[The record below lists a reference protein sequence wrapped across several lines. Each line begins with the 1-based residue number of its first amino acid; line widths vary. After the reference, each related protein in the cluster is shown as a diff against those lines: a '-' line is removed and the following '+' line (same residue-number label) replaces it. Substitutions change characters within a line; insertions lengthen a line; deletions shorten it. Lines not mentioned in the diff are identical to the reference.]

1 LVGNRSLPPNRFQ
14 KQCDGDVHAR
24 YQLLGDGKVGV
35 RNECRKANG
44 KHDIS
49 NGTAKVADPKSN
61 AKLRVTFFWPF
72 AGDDWIIYLDKDYR
86 YAVVGEPDRKDLW
99 ILGRKDMDNAT
110 YQKILQ
116 HVAESGYDTSKLV
129 RTKQSRE
136 TVSNFQH
143 DGIFLSGQIRNLPI
157 AYLVAIPN
165 SRGAYDIA
173 TEN

>member
-1 LVGNRSLPPNRFQ
+1 MV
-14 KQCDGDVHAR
+14 AR
-24 YQLLGDGKVGV
+24 DH
-35 RNECRKANG
+35 R
-44 KHDIS
+44 
-49 NGTAKVADPKSN
+49 P
-61 AKLRVTFFWPF
+61 LRTV
-72 AGDDWIIYLDKDYR
+72 DS
-86 YAVVGEPDRKDLW
+86 VDLK
-99 ILGRKDMDNAT
+99 R
-110 YQKILQ
+110 
-116 HVAESGYDTSKLV
+116 KLV